1 MCIFVFI
8 TTTATT
14 AVVVGF
20 LLLFLGHGSV
30 WWFGVKSGASVTFCS
45 FTFSTNEKEKWFF
58 FCEPVVLWCGKWRVL
73 LFLRWILEMRKGRVV
88 SRKLIH
94 GAFEK
99 SGLFLTFD
107 TRVSW
112 RGSS

>member
-1 MCIFVFI
+1 
-8 TTTATT
+8 
-14 AVVVGF
+14 
-20 LLLFLGHGSV
+20 
-30 WWFGVKSGASVTFCS
+30 
-45 FTFSTNEKEKWFF
+45 
-58 FCEPVVLWCGKWRVL
+58 
-73 LFLRWILEMRKGRVV
+73 MRKGRVV